1 MSLQTRLNDFITAVA
16 TDYKQLRTFVTG
28 SSTGDLTG
36 LTTTSKTSLITA
48 INEVNGKA
56 APTPAAATETVAG
69 IAEIATLAEMAA
81 GADHTNKFATPAGV
95 RQERIA
101 LKNEILGAGVPG
113 ALDTLDELAAA
124 LGDDANFAGTITTG
138 LANRV
143 RADVANQGLTTTQ
156 QGNAR
161 TNISVY
167 SQAEIGN
174 PETDLV
180 ALYTTAKA

>member
-1 MSLQTRLNDFITAVA
+1 MSLQTRLQDLAVAIA

-56 APTPAAATETVAG
+56 APTPAAATTTTAG
-69 IAEIATLAEMAA
+69 ILPLATLAEAAA
-81 GADHTNKFATPAGV
+81 GVDAAKAMTAAAV
-95 RQERIA
+95 RQERLA

-124 LGDDANFAGTITTG
+124 LGDDANFASTITTG
-138 LANRV
+138 LSNRLRV
-143 RADVANQGLTTTQ
+143 DVATQGLTTTQ
-156 QGNAR
+156 Q
-161 TNISVY
+161 TNGQTNLNVY
-167 SQAEIGN
+167 SKTEIGN

-180 ALYTTAKA
+180 AAYTAAKA